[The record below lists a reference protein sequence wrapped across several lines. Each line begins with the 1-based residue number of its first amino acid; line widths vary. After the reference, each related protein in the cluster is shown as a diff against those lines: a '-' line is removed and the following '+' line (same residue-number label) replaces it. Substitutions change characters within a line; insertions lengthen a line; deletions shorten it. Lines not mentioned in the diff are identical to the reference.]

1 MRPPI
6 LLLINVC
13 HYLIV
18 LKTKQKGVHF
28 NYKPSV
34 RPLNNLLV
42 RHLIY
47 TGVMPLY
54 ARFHII
60 AGFAC
65 LTPHYLPGPGPN
77 LSFRKTAGL
86 VVTLSPSAYAAFI
99 YTKL

>member
-6 LLLINVC
+6 LLFINVC

-47 TGVMPLY
+47 TGVMPLC
-54 ARFHII
+54 ARFHILQDSP
-60 AGFAC
+60 ASLHTTSPVSLPV
-65 LTPHYLPGPGPN
+65 LTFLSGERPGW
-77 LSFRKTAGL
+77 
-86 VVTLSPSAYAAFI
+86 
-99 YTKL
+99 